1 MSTEITARNF
11 DLTPDLRQLLESK
24 LSKIED
30 RLFDDVIETRV
41 VLDVQKYR
49 FICEIMMVGKDH
61 DVKVVQESD
70 KSMQDAVNAAIDQ
83 VAERL
88 NNTRAVC
95 RKYYIHPAILDAYAD
110 GRLAVQPLDFSTGA
124 PVPSGEPYE
133 AEVKEVAQVAVDQGG
148 STVHHTQTQTE
159 LPLSGPYRGQFRTR
173 LVVGVGANMDFER
186 VIRCGE

>member
-70 KSMQDAVNAAIDQ
+70 NSMQDAVNAAIDHARRQ
-83 VAERL
+83 AAEDLQR
-88 NNTRAVC
+88 RCA
-95 RKYYIHPAILDAYAD
+95 
-110 GRLAVQPLDFSTGA
+110 GGA
-124 PVPSGEPYE
+124 HR
-133 AEVKEVAQVAVDQGG
+133 VDK
-148 STVHHTQTQTE
+148 
-159 LPLSGPYRGQFRTR
+159 RTR
-173 LVVGVGANMDFER
+173 SLAHAV
-186 VIRCGE
+186 